1 MINVP
6 KGLAPHEVDLYISAF
21 KFCEKLIQEQNTD
34 IGAAVTETTEKYSF
48 IISDKELF
56 AQFLFR
62 EITAYTEPSMIK
74 LGGVNLKKR
83 KNSYL
88 SIGSDIMTT

>member
-34 IGAAVTETTEKYSF
+34 IGAAVTETTEKYSLAVSF
-48 IISDKELF
+48 RSN
-56 AQFLFR
+56 FLLK
-62 EITAYTEPSMIK
+62 YMI
-74 LGGVNLKKR
+74 
-83 KNSYL
+83 
-88 SIGSDIMTT
+88 

>member
-48 IISDKELF
+48 SAAHVLH
-56 AQFLFR
+56 
-62 EITAYTEPSMIK
+62 
-74 LGGVNLKKR
+74 
-83 KNSYL
+83 
-88 SIGSDIMTT
+88 

>member
-56 AQFLFR
+56 MMLLISSKAMKHR
-62 EITAYTEPSMIK
+62 
-74 LGGVNLKKR
+74 KR
-83 KNSYL
+83 L
-88 SIGSDIMTT
+88 LAPIVSIWQTMCVR

>member
-56 AQFLFR
+56 AQFLR
-62 EITAYTEPSMIK
+62 SVYKELHTNHGTG
-74 LGGVNLKKR
+74 LL
-83 KNSYL
+83 
-88 SIGSDIMTT
+88 TTNKG

>member
-48 IISDKELF
+48 IISDKYCLTFGGALHVGSVLLLF
-56 AQFLFR
+56 CL
-62 EITAYTEPSMIK
+62 
-74 LGGVNLKKR
+74 
-83 KNSYL
+83 
-88 SIGSDIMTT
+88 